1 MQIRIQGVKINEI
14 PEFLCTE
21 PDDEAHAIV
30 AEDPLDSNE
39 KLTIPLSLKWVTS
52 YLPVWEPSTEEYE
65 DEYLPT

>member
-1 MQIRIQGVKINEI
+1 MINYKNLTNHLRCPMQIRIQGVKINEI

-39 KLTIPLSLKWVTS
+39 KLTIPLSLK
-52 YLPVWEPSTEEYE
+52 
-65 DEYLPT
+65 